1 MLMII
6 FDKVQD
12 WGSSCPEL
20 FFVSCWGPKEA

>member
-12 WGSSCPEL
+12 WGSSCSEL
-20 FFVSCWGPKEA
+20 FFVSC